1 MNITFAEVNE
11 CGELTHNIS
20 AIFNSGSRMS
30 KANLSFAVFLGVFF
44 VLVAGVVWW
53 NFNRIEI
60 AQREAAAAAPRM
72 ACAFSEGCVVSDC
85 DVTAPADFVLITQGA
100 HGRAYL
106 RMDGRGGQ
114 VRGVFEADRDPR
126 YWRQYVQWQPDRG
139 EITVS
144 VLQNLNFDFLYALQ
158 DGQEADIASASA
170 QGSGTCDWI
179 VEEAA

>member
-1 MNITFAEVNE
+1 
-11 CGELTHNIS
+11 
-20 AIFNSGSRMS
+20 MS
-30 KANLSFAVFLGVFF
+30 KANLSFVAFLGVFF
-44 VLVAGVVWW
+44 ALIAGAVWW
-53 NFNRIEI
+53 NVNQITMAR
-60 AQREAAAAAPRM
+60 RAAAQAAPRL
-72 ACAFSEGCVVSDC
+72 ACAFAQWCVNGNCEVGK
-85 DVTAPADFVLITQGA
+85 PADFVLITQGA
-100 HGRAYL
+100 HGRSYL

-114 VRGVFEADRDPR
+114 LRGVFTADRDPR